1 MKIFL
6 VDDHQI
12 FRDSLRLLFSF
23 EGDLEVVGEASDGQE
38 LLLAMES
45 GGVRPDVILMDISMG
60 GMDGVE
66 TSRLVKQMYPGIKIL
81 ILSMNSDQQSVIGAL
96 EAGVNGYLL
105 KSAGKNE
112 VLMAI
117 RAVNEG
123 SSYYSNAVSEIILDQ
138 LLQQRQAS
146 VKPKLHGI
154 LSEREIEVL
163 SLIAK
168 QYSSNQIGEILFISS
183 RTVDSHRRNMLEKLG
198 LKNTAGLVRYAIE
211 NGLA

>member
-23 EGDLEVVGEASDGQE
+23 EKDIEVLGEASDGVE
-38 LLLAMES
+38 LLAALEAAETL
-45 GGVRPDVILMDISMG
+45 PDVILMDICMG
-60 GMDGVE
+60 GMNGVE
-66 TSRLVKQMYPGIKIL
+66 TSSLVKQKYPDIKIL
-81 ILSMNSDQQSVIGAL
+81 VLSTNSDSRSVIGAL

-105 KSAGKNE
+105 KNAGKNE
-112 VLMAI
+112 VLLAI
-117 RAVNEG
+117 RAVKVG
-123 SSYYSNAVSEIILDQ
+123 STYYSNAVSNIIVNQ
-138 LLQQRQAS
+138 LLHRQATAKS
-146 VKPKLHGI
+146 KVHNF

-168 QYSSNQIGEILFISS
+168 QYSSSQIGEKLFISP

-211 NGLA
+211 QGLV

>member
-23 EGDLEVVGEASDGQE
+23 EEDLEVVGEASNGLA
-38 LLLAMES
+38 LLQALDS
-45 GGVRPDVILMDISMG
+45 GVEQPDVILMDISMG

-66 TSRLVKQMYPGIKIL
+66 TSRLVKQKYPAIRIL
-81 ILSMNSDQQSVIGAL
+81 ILSMNSDRHSVLGAL

-105 KSAGKNE
+105 KSSGKNE

-123 SSYYSNAVSEIILDQ
+123 SSYYSHSVSEIILDQ
-138 LLQQRQAS
+138 LLQRQATQ
-146 VKPKLHGI
+146 KPKMHSI

-168 QYSSNQIGEILFISS
+168 QYSSSQIGEKLFISS

-198 LKNTAGLVRYAIE
+198 LKNTAGLVRYAME